1 MQPPLICH
9 FLIGIPG
16 CGKSSFA
23 TMLTKLTEG
32 RIVSTDG
39 IRKSLYGDERIQGN
53 WEAIEQEAIAQIQA
67 AIAAGNSVI
76 YDATNAKRGWRMSLL
91 CKLRQFEVPWM
102 GWQLVTPLA
111 TCKRWNQMRSRQ
123 VPEGVLESMSRS
135 LHQFPPLM
143 AEGFSALYRVNPEQ
157 GFHAEDI
164 QGKIQRLRDRHPA
177 EPRYS
182 SSQPRYHRY
191 SQLQDFDRLMH
202 LISLILRYPGIGN
215 LQNTAPSVL
224 ETLFDPLPQFT
235 SAIEE
240 ISAVMGKL
248 AGELYADSVALASD
262 LAWLEKN
269 HLIGS
274 GGFWDGNAPPIQV
287 EQVENLAVSP
297 HFYSAIAP
305 FKRVLATIRFIIH
318 HPIFREPGPANFQ
331 ALAIALQEQEII
343 PQTGDNH
350 LRKDIDRIL
359 KPYKILADLP
369 LKPGYFAGT
378 AIFSPRE
385 LKQIYWLLQSQECY
399 LADPL
404 ALSISQQL
412 KDRMGL
418 TELNGHRSD
427 AYSIREIAHYNAR
440 DFPFIPRIEA
450 AIAQATLLEFKRIPG
465 FKDLSKNTEHFFLAW
480 PLKIIFYRGSWYL
493 GYECEGGTEPGLF
506 RLERLD
512 RLRVNQEMETSR
524 SAEIQEKSGRQLETL
539 YQESAGIFLGTS
551 TTQQRRFLSSN
562 PENRKQV
569 ELIVELWFTD
579 KSFRF
584 IREETKH
591 LPSHKITISEPFFL
605 QEDDK
610 LSPIYLTPSPDPEFP
625 NRLQIKVPKWSLNDV
640 TFLRWIVGFDGNLK
654 IHTPPELV
662 KKIKKIGQE
671 IVRVYHRKL

>member
-23 TMLTKLTEG
+23 AMLTKLTEG

-39 IRKSLYGDERIQGN
+39 IRNSLYGDERIQGN

-67 AIAAGNSVI
+67 AIAAGDSVI
-76 YDATNAKRGWRMSLL
+76 YDATNAKREWRMSLL
-91 CKLRQFEVPWM
+91 LKLRQFEVPWM
-102 GWQLVTPLA
+102 GWHLVTPLA
-111 TCKRWNQMRSRQ
+111 TCQRWNQTRSRQ
-123 VPEGVLESMSRS
+123 VPDGVLESMSRS
-135 LHQFPPLM
+135 LHQFPPLL
-143 AEGFSALYRVNPEQ
+143 AEGFAALHRVNPEKGVQ
-157 GFHAEDI
+157 EADI
-164 QGKIQRLRDRHPA
+164 QQKIQRLRDRHPG
-177 EPRYS
+177 EPRQS
-182 SSQPRYHRY
+182 LCPTRYHRY
-191 SQLQDFDRLMH
+191 SQLQDFERLMH

-215 LQNTAPSVL
+215 LQHTTPSVL
-224 ETLFDPLPQFT
+224 ENLFEPVPKFSSALEEV
-235 SAIEE
+235 SAI
-240 ISAVMGKL
+240 MGKL
-248 AGELYADSVALASD
+248 AGELYADAVALASD
-262 LAWLEKN
+262 LEWLERN

-274 GGFWDGNAPPIQV
+274 GGFWNGNTSAIQV
-287 EQVENLAVSP
+287 ETLENLAVSP
-297 HFYSAIAP
+297 HPYSAIAP
-305 FKRVLATIRFIIH
+305 FKRLLATIRFIIH
-318 HPIFREPGPANFQ
+318 NPVFREPGTANFQ
-331 ALAIALQEQEII
+331 ALAIALQKQGII

-350 LRKDIDRIL
+350 LRKDMDRIL
-359 KPYKILADLP
+359 KPYKILSDLP

-378 AIFSPRE
+378 AIFSPTE
-385 LKQIYWLLQSQECY
+385 LKQIYWLLQSQDCY
-399 LADPL
+399 LTDPL
-404 ALSISQQL
+404 ALSISHQL
-412 KDRMGL
+412 KDRMAL
-418 TELNGHRSD
+418 TELNSHGSD

-450 AIAQATLLEFKRIPG
+450 AIAQGTLLEFKRIPG
-465 FKDLSKNTEHFFLAW
+465 FKDLSKNIEHFFLAW
-480 PLKIIFYRGSWYL
+480 PLKIMFYGGSWYL
-493 GYECEGGTEPGLF
+493 GYECEGGKEPGLF

-512 RLRVNQEMETSR
+512 RLRVNQEIETSR

-569 ELIVELWFTD
+569 ELVVELWFTD

-591 LPSHKITISEPFFL
+591 LPIHKITISEPFFF

-610 LSPIYLTPSPDPEFP
+610 FSPIYLTPSPDPEFP
-625 NRLQIKVPKWSLNDV
+625 NRLQIKLPKWSLNDV
-640 TFLRWIVGFDGNLK
+640 SFLRWIVGFDGNLK

-671 IVRVYHRKL
+671 IVKVYHRKL

>member
-23 TMLTKLTEG
+23 AMLTKLTEG

-67 AIAAGNSVI
+67 AIAAGDSVI
-76 YDATNAKRGWRMSLL
+76 YDATNAKRVWRMSLL
-91 CKLRQFEVPWM
+91 LKLRQFEVPWM

-111 TCKRWNQMRSRQ
+111 TCKRWNQTRTRQ
-123 VPEGVLESMSRS
+123 VPEGVLESMWRS
-135 LHQFPPLM
+135 LHQFPPLP
-143 AEGFSALYRVNPEQ
+143 AEGFAALYPVNPEAGVQ
-157 GFHAEDI
+157 EADI
-164 QGKIQRLRDRHPA
+164 QRKIQRLRDRLGGS
-177 EPRYS
+177 PRDS
-182 SSQPRYHRY
+182 CFQPEYHRY
-191 SQLQDFDRLMH
+191 SQLQDFERLMH

-215 LQNTAPSVL
+215 LQNSAPSVL

-240 ISAVMGKL
+240 VSAIMGKL
-248 AGELYADSVALASD
+248 AGELYADSLALASD
-262 LAWLEKN
+262 LAWLEQN

-274 GGFWDGNAPPIQV
+274 GGFWTGNLPEIQV
-287 EQVENLAVSP
+287 EPLENLAVSP
-297 HFYSAIAP
+297 HPYSAIAP
-305 FKRVLATIRFIIH
+305 FKRVLATLRFIIH
-318 HPIFREPGPANFQ
+318 HPVFREPGPANFQ
-331 ALAIALQEQEII
+331 ALAIALQQQEII
-343 PQTGDNH
+343 PKKGTHH
-350 LRKDIDRIL
+350 LLKDIEQVL
-359 KPYKILADLP
+359 KPYQILSNLP
-369 LKPGYFAGT
+369 LQRGYFAGT
-378 AIFSPRE
+378 AIFSPTE
-385 LKQIYWLLQSQECY
+385 LKQIYGLLQSQDCY
-399 LADPL
+399 LTDPL
-404 ALSISQQL
+404 ALSISHQL
-412 KDRMGL
+412 KERIAL
-418 TELNGHRSD
+418 TDLNGDVSD
-427 AYSIREIAHYNAR
+427 AYPIREIAHYNAR

-450 AIAQATLLEFKRIPG
+450 AIAQGTLLEFKRIPG

-480 PLKIIFYRGSWYL
+480 PLKILFYAGSWYL
-493 GYECEGGTEPGLF
+493 GYECEGGKEPGLF

-512 RLRVNQEMETSR
+512 RLRVNQEMETYR
-524 SAEIQEKSGRQLETL
+524 NLEIQKKSGRQLETL

-591 LPSHKITISEPFFL
+591 LPPHKITISEPFFF
-605 QEDDK
+605 QEEDK
-610 LSPIYLTPSPDPEFP
+610 ISPIYLTPSPDPEFP

-671 IVRVYHRKL
+671 IVKLYHRKL